1 MSGLGHLDRGL
12 LLQPEDLDGAAGQAQ
27 PAWRERQPRGGPGEQ
42 RVVQFLAQ
50 LRHMHG
56 DASVGHAEFR
66 SRRMDRPMT
75 DNS

>member
-1 MSGLGHLDRGL
+1 
-12 LLQPEDLDGAAGQAQ
+12 
-27 PAWRERQPRGGPGEQ
+27 
-42 RVVQFLAQ
+42 
-50 LRHMHG
+50 MHG